1 MLKRKYNNNIAQT
14 GLRILF
20 VAQLL
25 IKGPLPKAKIIEE
38 IAKNPY
44 LKNVTP
50 DTITLD
56 INTLKSVGFEI
67 ATGNKSNNYCYELKL
82 VPVKIKFT
90 KTELRALLN
99 TKSAMFHFMDFRC
112 IISLYEAFEKI
123 SKLLESDEQIQSI
136 LDFGNI
142 LKTDFKLLKE
152 LDVHAKHKNELL
164 LVYDSPTGKKRR
176 MSVICDRI
184 EYSKKNDK
192 LYLWGECSEYGT
204 VYLRTD
210 KIKKIVKIVKVN
222 AKLKIPSKSCVY
234 SILNKK
240 DLPVNFE
247 GGEKIVKYT
256 SKYIQIT
263 EVYTNEFNLIQKLLS
278 YGENLADVEDENIR
292 AKLLETIKNVK
303 EMYI

>member
-44 LKNVTP
+44 LNDVTP

-67 ATGNKSNNYCYELKL
+67 TTGNKGNNYCYELKL

-90 KTELRALLN
+90 KAELKALLN

-123 SKLLESDEQIQSI
+123 SKLLESDEQIESI

-152 LDVHAKHKNELL
+152 LDVHAKHKNEIV
-164 LVYDSPTGKKRR
+164 LVYDSPAGKKRR
-176 MSVICDRI
+176 ISVICDRI

-192 LYLWGECSEYGT
+192 LYLWGECDEYGT

-222 AKLKIPSKSCVY
+222 AQLKTPSKSCVY
-234 SILNKK
+234 CILNKK

-247 GGEKIVKYT
+247 GGEKIIRYT
-256 SKYIQIT
+256 SKYIQIK

-278 YGENLADVEDENIR
+278 YGADLVSVEDENVR
-292 AKLLETIKNVK
+292 TRLLKIIKDVK
-303 EMYI
+303 EMYS